1 LVSGLILTFKIR
13 FIRIFTRVT
22 DGLNSERLVEALTL
36 LGERLRHVGVEPLEL
51 VVCGGSSLI
60 AAGFVSRATRDV
72 DVLALR
78 VRGEDVIS
86 ARPLPPAL
94 LEAATRV
101 AADLGMPD
109 GWLNNGPADLFEMGL
124 PEKFASRLQRRAFGS
139 HLTIWFAG
147 RLDLIHFKLYAA
159 ADQGP
164 GRHVDD
170 LIALNPSGEELAA
183 AAQWAFTHD
192 VSPGFRSLMRELLTQ
207 LGHDDV
213 ARKI

>member
-1 LVSGLILTFKIR
+1 MP
-13 FIRIFTRVT
+13 

-36 LGERLRHVGVEPLEL
+36 LGERLRLVGAAPQEL

-60 AAGFVSRATRDV
+60 AAGFVSRVTRDI

-78 VRGEDVIS
+78 VRGEEIIS
-86 ARPLPPAL
+86 ARPLPVPL

-101 AADLGMPD
+101 AADLGLPE

-124 PEKFASRLQRRAFGS
+124 PEGFASRLKQREFGS
-139 HLTIWFAG
+139 HLTMWFAG
-147 RLDLIHFKLYAA
+147 RLDQIHFKRYAA

-183 AAQWAFTHD
+183 AARWAFTHD
-192 VSPGFRSLMRELLTQ
+192 VSPGFRSLTRELLTQ

-213 ARKI
+213 ARQI

>member
-1 LVSGLILTFKIR
+1 MLTFKTR
-13 FIRIFTRVT
+13 VIRIFIRMKG
-22 DGLNSERLVEALTL
+22 GLNNERLTEALTL
-36 LGERLRHVGVEPLEL
+36 LGERLRLVGAEPLEL

-60 AAGFVSRATRDV
+60 AAGFVSRVTRDV
-72 DVLALR
+72 DVIALR
-78 VRGEDVIS
+78 VRGEEIIS

-101 AADLGMPD
+101 AADLGLPE

-124 PEKFASRLQRRAFGS
+124 PDGFASRLQQRAFGS
-139 HLTIWFAG
+139 HLTVWFAG
-147 RLDLIHFKLYAA
+147 RLDQIHFKLYAA

-170 LIALNPSGEELAA
+170 LIALNPSPGELATA
-183 AAQWAFTHD
+183 ARWAFTHD

-213 ARKI
+213 ARQI